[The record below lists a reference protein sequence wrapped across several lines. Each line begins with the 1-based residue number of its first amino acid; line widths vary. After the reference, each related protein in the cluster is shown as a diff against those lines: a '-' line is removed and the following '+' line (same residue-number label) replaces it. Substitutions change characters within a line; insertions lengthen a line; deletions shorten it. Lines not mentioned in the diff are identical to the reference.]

1 MGIFHTALDGLGAD
15 DINGELNDYEDR
27 HVIESLLGDLLAVV
41 VAVSSIGLADSDYH
55 VFALLVE
62 GHFNGLGSGF
72 RLGLRLG
79 VGLVLLALAFHFNYD
94 AALGLLAADHPG
106 VNHLGAVAHHLLDQS
121 LPHQLSQ
128 SPPGEGSTNFSLSE
142 TMKGVM
148 SLWVGTS
155 LYNLS

>member
-1 MGIFHTALDGLGAD
+1 M
-15 DINGELNDYEDR
+15 
-27 HVIESLLGDLLAVV
+27 
-41 VAVSSIGLADSDYH
+41 AVSSIGLAYSDH
-55 VFALLVE
+55 LVE
-62 GHFNGLGSGF
+62 GHFDGLGSGF
-72 RLGLRLG
+72 SLDLRLG
-79 VGLVLLALAFHFNYD
+79 AGLVLLALAFLLNYD
-94 AALGLLAADHPG
+94 TALGLLVADHPG
-106 VNHLGAVAHHLLDQS
+106 VNYLGAVGHHTLDKS